1 MNSCKPVFVKLA
13 AAVAGSLLEGQ
24 VIDGLPHVPPAT
36 EAINETCLESSKHYK
51 MVLGRI
57 LEKKITQNYLG
68 DQAKIIPQD
77 FDQICQDIKKTC
89 DGFIKKT
96 RT

>member
-1 MNSCKPVFVKLA
+1 
-13 AAVAGSLLEGQ
+13 
-24 VIDGLPHVPPAT
+24 
-36 EAINETCLESSKHYK
+36 

-96 RT
+96 RA